1 MSDRRRGTLHDRWAE
16 LRFAIV
22 GPLLASP
29 PPRGELVLELDALS
43 KRVWVHPA
51 TGEPVSFEAP
61 TIERWYYKARNA
73 GVDRVGALRKKIRK
87 DAGTH
92 PSMTPPL
99 RSALRAQYESH
110 PTWSYQLHAD
120 NLEVVCEEE
129 GPSLGECP
137 SYSTLLRYM
146 KDAGLLRRPRAPN
159 PNRPGA
165 ERARA
170 RLEASEV
177 RSYEATHVH
186 GLWHS
191 DFHFGSRKVLT
202 RAGTREVP
210 KLLGVL
216 DDLSRVG
223 CHAQW
228 YLDEEA
234 ESFAHGLCQ
243 GFQKRD
249 LPSALMTDGGSA
261 MKAGETQAGLSDLS
275 IVWSP
280 TLEYSPYQNGKQEV
294 FWAQI
299 EGRLLPMLEGVP
311 ELTLS
316 VLNEATQAW
325 LELEYNRETHSEIG
339 MSPVARML
347 AGPSVGRPCPGAD
360 ELRRAFRL
368 RETRT
373 QRRSDGTVS
382 IEGVRFEVPSRLR
395 HVERLEVRYARWDL
409 SAVDVVDAKTR
420 VIIATM
426 YPLDKQRNADGLR
439 RALEPVPGSPTPA
452 PKPAGMAP
460 LLRKLVDSYRA
471 TGLPPAYLPKHDVAE
486 RSDDDHD
493 DDEEKFR

>member
-1 MSDRRRGTLHDRWAE
+1 MSDTRGTTLHDRWAE

-22 GPLLASP
+22 GPLLAAP
-29 PPRGELVLELDALS
+29 PARGELGALLEALS
-43 KRVWVHPA
+43 KKVWIHPA
-51 TGEPVSFEAP
+51 TGEPVSFGAP
-61 TIERWYYKARNA
+61 TIERWYYQARAA
-73 GVDRVGALRKKIRK
+73 GTDRVGALRKRVRK

-92 PSMTPPL
+92 RAVTPVL
-99 RSALRAQYESH
+99 GSLLRAQHQDH

-120 NLEVVCEEE
+120 NLVVLCEQDRM
-129 GPSLGECP
+129 LGACP
-137 SYSTLLRYM
+137 SYATLRRYM
-146 KDAGLLRRPRAPN
+146 KTTGLLKRRRSPN
-159 PNRPGA
+159 LHRPGA

-170 RLEASEV
+170 RLEAKEV
-177 RSYEATHVH
+177 LSYEVSHVN

-191 DFHFGSRKVLT
+191 DFHHGSRKVLT

-210 KLLGVL
+210 KILGLL

-234 ESFAHGLCQ
+234 ESFVHGLKQ

-249 LPSALMTDGGSA
+249 LPSALMTDGGAA
-261 MKAGETQAGLSDLS
+261 MKAAETQAGLHDLS

-316 VLNEATQAW
+316 LLNEATQAW
-325 LELEYNRETHSEIG
+325 LELEYNRSVHSELG
-339 MSPVARML
+339 MSPVAKML
-347 AGPSVGRPCPGAD
+347 SEPSVARPCPD
-360 ELRRAFRL
+360 SDTLRRAFRV

-373 QRRSDGTVS
+373 QRKSDGTISV
-382 IEGVRFEVPSRLR
+382 EGVRFEVPSRLR
-395 HVERLEVRYARWDL
+395 HFERLTVRYARWDL
-409 SAVDVVDAKTR
+409 SSVDVQDPKTR
-420 VIIATM
+420 VIIATL
-426 YPLDKQRNADGLR
+426 YPLDKRRNADGLR
-439 RALEPVPGSPTPA
+439 RAREPIASTPTPA

-460 LLRKLVDSYRA
+460 LLKKLMDTHRD
-471 TGLPPAYLPKHDVAE
+471 TGLPPAYLPKHDVAV
-486 RSDDDHD
+486 SG
-493 DDEEKFR
+493 DDE